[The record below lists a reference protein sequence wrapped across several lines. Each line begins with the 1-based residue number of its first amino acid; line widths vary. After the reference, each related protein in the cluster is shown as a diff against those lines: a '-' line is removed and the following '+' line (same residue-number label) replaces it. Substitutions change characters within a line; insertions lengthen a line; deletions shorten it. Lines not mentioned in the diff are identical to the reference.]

1 MHSFKP
7 QRMNVRVVQ
16 SHKAYELS
24 SSTMY
29 PKNIVE
35 MPKRINNPIFFM
47 FAIGNI
53 SNHILYF
60 RQYYQ
65 FVNIGMVKFPF
76 FC

>member
-16 SHKAYELS
+16 SHKTSELS

-35 MPKRINNPIFFM
+35 MPKRINNPILF
-47 FAIGNI
+47 II
-53 SNHILYF
+53 TYF
-60 RQYYQ
+60 RVITLILISRFYVI
-65 FVNIGMVKFPF
+65 VN
-76 FC
+76 